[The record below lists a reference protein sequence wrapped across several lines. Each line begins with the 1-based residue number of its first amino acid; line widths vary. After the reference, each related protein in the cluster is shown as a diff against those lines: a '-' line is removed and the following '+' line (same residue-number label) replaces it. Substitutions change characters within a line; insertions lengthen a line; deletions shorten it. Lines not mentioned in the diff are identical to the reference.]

1 MIFNTTTVLNLMAD
15 IIETAVNAGTFNT
28 LVEAIKATDLVDILK
43 SPGPYTVFA
52 PTDEAFNKLPEGVT
66 LDALLQDN
74 HKLKRILTYHVAFGD
89 VRAEDLMQIE
99 EAETVEG
106 SVVAVES
113 ASGSIKVN
121 NANILQSD
129 ILTDNGVIHVIDA
142 VLIPGLV
149 AAE

>member
-1 MIFNTTTVLNLMAD
+1 MAD
-15 IIETAVNAGTFNT
+15 IVETAVNAGTFNT
-28 LVEAIKATDLVDILK
+28 LVKAVEAAEVVELLK

-52 PTDEAFNKLPEGVT
+52 PTDDAFAKLPEGT
-66 LDALLQDN
+66 LDSLLQDIQ
-74 HKLKRILTYHVAFGD
+74 KLKRILLYHVAFGD

-106 SVVAVES
+106 SIVAIES
-113 ASGSIKVN
+113 SDGIKVN
-121 NANILQSD
+121 DAKVVKTD

-142 VLIPGLV
+142 VLIPALV